1 MNDQGKSELGF
12 LGLARAG
19 ESISDAP
26 DVVLLGVP
34 QPTGAEGRAG
44 VELGP
49 AAVRGASWTFGRFS
63 HALGIDILDEMDVL
77 DGGDLGDAGVRVER
91 DELLRQVEE
100 RTFALAS
107 GGQIPGLIGGSQLI
121 TLGALRGLRQAK
133 RRPVSLLHITAK
145 NRCKQ
150 ADRGDAGLLHCAQSE
165 GLLRERGVLQ
175 VGVRGP
181 SRDGSETQR
190 ALSYGFERL
199 TVDDV
204 RWDIHGSM
212 ETVRARAAQGVLYVS
227 VDLSAFD
234 LAVCPGVPRPSPGG
248 LSCWEVQQVLRAS
261 LGADIIGFDVV
272 GLCPPADV
280 SDMTAIVAVS
290 VLHELLGIIAEGRS
304 SSRVSWLPG
313 SSGRSSA

>member
-1 MNDQGKSELGF
+1 MVAPSKSKSGF

-19 ESISDAP
+19 ESIGDAP
-26 DVVLLGVP
+26 DVVLYGVP
-34 QPTGAEGRAG
+34 HDAGAEGRPG
-44 VELGP
+44 VDQGP
-49 AAVRGASWTFGRFS
+49 ASVRRASWTFGRYS
-63 HALGIDILDEMDVL
+63 HALGIDILNEIEVV
-77 DGGDLGDAGVRVER
+77 DGGDLGRVELPLER
-91 DELLRQVEE
+91 SDLLGQIEE
-100 RTFALAS
+100 RTFALAR
-107 GGQIPGLIGGSQLI
+107 GGQVPGLIGGSQLI

-145 NRCKQ
+145 SRCRDEDQ
-150 ADRGDAGLLHCAQSE
+150 GEAGMLHCAQSE
-165 GLLRERGVLQ
+165 GLLREHGVLQ

-181 SRDGSETQR
+181 SRDGAETQR

-204 RWDIHGSM
+204 RWDIHGAM

-227 VDLSAFD
+227 VDLSAFE
-234 LAVCPGVPRPSPGG
+234 LAVCPGVSRPAPGG

-272 GLCPPADV
+272 GLCPPADL